1 MMANTKFLA
10 DLRRPAPENLS
21 LKNDGLRVAQHTAD
35 NIARINESF
44 ARMTEV
50 ELQHGVP
57 TLIPNPFV
65 PSRQPLAFLN
75 GFAETEDGTRYDIA
89 TMRFGTPRTDGFVE
103 VTAYYDLRHTELYYE
118 RSHSV
123 PQSIPNN
130 TETTVLFD
138 TVQDTRGTG
147 ISYSAGT
154 FTVAEAGTYLVSAKG
169 YWEGGIGSYTGNE
182 LRVRVGGTSGPPIID
197 HFIGAA
203 LTAGAVQTGAS
214 PVKLTAGGTILVR
227 AYQTNSV
234 PGPRNLVGNTTINRA
249 TSIRI
254 TRLYNDTT
262 PTCFV
267 SGLLVAGA

>member
-57 TLIPNPFV
+57 TLIPNPFA

-103 VTAYYDLRHTELYYE
+103 VTAKYDLRHTEPFYE
-118 RSHSV
+118 RSNSV
-123 PQSIPNN
+123 PQLITHNSLQL
-130 TETTVLFD
+130 VVFD
-138 TVQDTRGTG
+138 TLRSSRGSVVT
-147 ISYSAGT
+147 YSAGT
-154 FTVAEAGTYLVSAKG
+154 FTVSEAGTYAIGAKV
-169 YWEGGIGSYTGNE
+169 YWEPATYTQAEFLFTAGGARIADVYIPADI
-182 LRVRVGGTSGPPIID
+182 TSGPVMT
-197 HFIGAA
+197 AMA
-203 LTAGAVQTGAS
+203 TAMLQAGA
-214 PVKLTAGGTILVR
+214 TITMS
-227 AYQTNSV
+227 AFHTNAAV
-234 PGPRNLVGNTTINRA
+234 ANRNLNGDTTVGRA

-254 TRLYNDTT
+254 ARLYNDTT